1 LSAEATTAQP
11 PSDASAIL
19 IPYHQDP
26 LAYLADLIIRRHA
39 RALPDLTQCVVLL
52 PDPLAAPRL
61 RRLLLA
67 AAAQHHAT
75 ALLGPS
81 ISSLR
86 AWATRHADTRRATLS
101 PQAREL
107 LLVEILQQHRG
118 LFGDSDPW
126 LLAADL
132 ARLFAELT
140 LHRSEIPSDIAPFI
154 TRLCK
159 AYGTALPLAALSD
172 EARLVHTLWQAWH
185 RQLREEGEHDPETA
199 YLAQLRAA
207 IARDDRC
214 TIYLAGYNELAPP
227 EREWAQALASRGRLI
242 LLAQGERVDSA
253 AGETLQGNEDAP
265 HPAQAMRTL
274 LEDWTYTF
282 KKGGM
287 PSPYST
293 FLDAVY
299 APRPIDQVTGDDH
312 LFATRARHCAQR
324 VINSPSAARLRLLR
338 ATSAEDEARAVDIQ
352 VRRWLLEGRTRIGIV
367 TEDRRLA
374 RRLRALL
381 ERADV
386 ALHDAAGWALSTTSA
401 AAALERWL
409 ETLEEDFAYQPL
421 TDLLKSPFVFPAQER
436 HTLLTAVHRFEQ
448 DIVQREN
455 IGRDINRYRDHLA
468 FRRARLPQAVGDTVQ
483 ALLDAVE
490 HAAEPLLPFVRS
502 RERHSPLRML
512 AALEASLR
520 ALGMEES
527 FMHDAA
533 GQRVLQEIAAMRAAL
548 SGRKLPMH
556 WRDFRTWLGRTLER
570 FNFQAPAPAATVQLM
585 NLAQSSLLHCD
596 GLIIAGANAEHLP
609 GSGEGSPFFNDAV
622 RRELGLPTART
633 RYVQRFHAF
642 RRLLE
647 CAPQVLI
654 TLQHEQNGE
663 ARLASPWVE
672 ALSRFHALA
681 YGDELIDA
689 ELTALIDRAEA
700 QVFRADTQEL
710 PAAEPRPAPR
720 VAPDLLPRT
729 ISASAYQELMN
740 CPYQFFAT
748 RCLRLSAP
756 ETVREAL
763 EKSDYG
769 ERVHLA
775 LQAFHGGGVPG
786 YPGPYAATLTAANR
800 AQAVAA
806 LEDISRAVFAKDLED
821 NFEHR
826 GWLQRWLERI
836 PEYIDW
842 QIARQA
848 SWRVSEVEVKTE
860 RRYRDDWT
868 LTGRLDRVDENA
880 EGLALIDYK
889 TGRMPSADEV
899 QNGEAVQLPFYA
911 LLMEQPVQRVEYLAL
926 DKQVKSYSVLE
937 GEALAELAD
946 ENGRRLVRVLTQIEE
961 GAPLPAWGDENV
973 CGYCVMRNV
982 CRKDAW
988 STLIVEEEDA
998 LA

>member
-1 LSAEATTAQP
+1 MQVRSRSPTIRIHLPTSQTSSSGDTRAHCPTSRSAWCCCPTRLPRRACAACCSPPPRNTMQLPCWAHRYRACARGPRATPLRVARRCNRRR
-11 PSDASAIL
+11 ASSCWSRYCNRIA
-19 IPYHQDP
+19 
-26 LAYLADLIIRRHA
+26 AYLARR
-39 RALPDLTQCVVLL
+39 
-52 PDPLAAPRL
+52 
-61 RRLLLA
+61 
-67 AAAQHHAT
+67 
-75 ALLGPS
+75 
-81 ISSLR
+81 
-86 AWATRHADTRRATLS
+86 
-101 PQAREL
+101 
-107 LLVEILQQHRG
+107 
-118 LFGDSDPW
+118 
-126 LLAADL
+126 
-132 ARLFAELT
+132 FAELT

-159 AYGTALPLAALSD
+159 AYGTALPLAVLSD

-185 RQLREEGEHDPETA
+185 RQLREEGEHDRETA

-274 LEDWTYTF
+274 LEDRTYTI

-386 ALHDAAGWALSTTSA
+386 ALHDAAGGALSTTSA

-421 TDLLKSPFVFPAQER
+421 TDLLKSPFVFPAQVR

-533 GQRVLQEIAAMRAAL
+533 
-548 SGRKLPMH
+548 
-556 WRDFRTWLGRTLER
+556 
-570 FNFQAPAPAATVQLM
+570 
-585 NLAQSSLLHCD
+585 
-596 GLIIAGANAEHLP
+596 
-609 GSGEGSPFFNDAV
+609 
-622 RRELGLPTART
+622 
-633 RYVQRFHAF
+633 
-642 RRLLE
+642 
-647 CAPQVLI
+647 
-654 TLQHEQNGE
+654 
-663 ARLASPWVE
+663 
-672 ALSRFHALA
+672 
-681 YGDELIDA
+681 
-689 ELTALIDRAEA
+689 
-700 QVFRADTQEL
+700 
-710 PAAEPRPAPR
+710 
-720 VAPDLLPRT
+720 
-729 ISASAYQELMN
+729 
-740 CPYQFFAT
+740 
-748 RCLRLSAP
+748 
-756 ETVREAL
+756 
-763 EKSDYG
+763 
-769 ERVHLA
+769 
-775 LQAFHGGGVPG
+775 
-786 YPGPYAATLTAANR
+786 
-800 AQAVAA
+800 
-806 LEDISRAVFAKDLED
+806 
-821 NFEHR
+821 
-826 GWLQRWLERI
+826 
-836 PEYIDW
+836 
-842 QIARQA
+842 
-848 SWRVSEVEVKTE
+848 
-860 RRYRDDWT
+860 
-868 LTGRLDRVDENA
+868 
-880 EGLALIDYK
+880 
-889 TGRMPSADEV
+889 
-899 QNGEAVQLPFYA
+899 
-911 LLMEQPVQRVEYLAL
+911 
-926 DKQVKSYSVLE
+926 
-937 GEALAELAD
+937 
-946 ENGRRLVRVLTQIEE
+946 
-961 GAPLPAWGDENV
+961 
-973 CGYCVMRNV
+973 
-982 CRKDAW
+982 
-988 STLIVEEEDA
+988 
-998 LA
+998 